1 MKTHTLKHWIT
12 RCFVLIII
20 FSALSISI
28 WDFHENYAA
37 NYESRNHRAIV
48 CAQVIDRLLDHV
60 NLKEL
65 TSASDPEY
73 QYVRGILHQ
82 LCVSFG
88 MDYLYVFT
96 IDPETQYRHYI
107 FCTANDEV
115 LEEVVKRD
123 RFLGAISKE
132 SLDPEE
138 ILIMNGETEAQKSE
152 INNKFGHE
160 VTWLVPYLTEDDE
173 LIAIIGIDFNI
184 KRGNIKIITD
194 FWIDI
199 VPLILPLVFGM
210 IVLLSLVHV
219 RISIPLTKISV
230 NMIRF
235 AHDVRKKPESLS
247 IKRNDEIGKIARTFD
262 KMADDIGNYINN
274 IETLTKERVENKV
287 QLEIARRIQYGL
299 VPENTEINSKSF
311 SVCAV
316 TKPAKAVG
324 GDFYDCFQRDE
335 DNLCIMIGD
344 VSEKGVSA
352 AIFMSMVKTMIRE
365 KLMAGCTPAEALN
378 YANDEMYAQN
388 PEGLFATVF
397 AAVLNSKTGEL
408 CYSNAGHTQP
418 VLLKENSEFLE
429 MESGIALGLFEDSD
443 LKNYTIQLSENEGI
457 LLYTDGITEAH
468 DTNNVFFG
476 TSRLLESV
484 KNSSLNSENVSGTVN
499 EVLQSV
505 QNFFAGTEQ
514 FDDMAILAAYFK
526 PHAEDNTQNLPV
538 ELSSLDAI
546 KKSVFGTLGETAF
559 ARKVMLACDEVLA
572 NIVNYSKA
580 TKLTFSCEKKDSGFS
595 VIFSDDGIPFDST
608 AENAPEKEFDMLD
621 TGGMGLNVIRQTV
634 SEMTYERKDE
644 WNVLTLRFD
653 FAADS

>member
-1 MKTHTLKHWIT
+1 
-12 RCFVLIII
+12 
-20 FSALSISI
+20 
-28 WDFHENYAA
+28 
-37 NYESRNHRAIV
+37 
-48 CAQVIDRLLDHV
+48 
-60 NLKEL
+60 
-65 TSASDPEY
+65 
-73 QYVRGILHQ
+73 
-82 LCVSFG
+82 
-88 MDYLYVFT
+88 
-96 IDPETQYRHYI
+96 
-107 FCTANDEV
+107 
-115 LEEVVKRD
+115 
-123 RFLGAISKE
+123 
-132 SLDPEE
+132 
-138 ILIMNGETEAQKSE
+138 
-152 INNKFGHE
+152 
-160 VTWLVPYLTEDDE
+160 
-173 LIAIIGIDFNI
+173 
-184 KRGNIKIITD
+184 
-194 FWIDI
+194 
-199 VPLILPLVFGM
+199 
-210 IVLLSLVHV
+210 
-219 RISIPLTKISV
+219 
-230 NMIRF
+230 
-235 AHDVRKKPESLS
+235 
-247 IKRNDEIGKIARTFD
+247 
-262 KMADDIGNYINN
+262 MADDIGNYINN

>member
-132 SLDPEE
+132 PLDPEE

-173 LIAIIGIDFNI
+173 LIAIIGIDFNM
-184 KRGNIKIITD
+184 KLGNIKIITD

-418 VLLKENSEFLE
+418 VLLKENPEFLE
-429 MESGIALGLFEDSD
+429 MESGIALGLFEDSG
-443 LKNYTIQLSENEGI
+443 LKNYTIQLSEDEGI

-526 PHAEDNTQNLPV
+526 PHAEANGQNLPV

-546 KKSVFGTLGETAF
+546 KKSVFGILGETAF

-580 TKLTFSCEKKDSGFS
+580 TKLTFSCDKKDSFFS

-644 WNVLTLRFD
+644 RNVLTLRFD
-653 FAADS
+653 FATDS